1 MINRNKRKK
10 NKKNSNIG
18 RKMNY
23 IIMSCFCI
31 SIFFIFSKSILAVHE
46 SQPNQPDIVL
56 YKNQNPIHL
65 ENILQNNLKN
75 VYQKE
80 LTIEETDL
88 EYTTI
93 YKNNDTLPKGTMQ
106 VLQEGRDGKQRVV
119 VVKQYENNNLISEEI
134 VANHLTKASI
144 NKIIEIGTGSGT
156 NSYKPVVGDKV
167 YVTSDTLA
175 IRLNPDIDSEK
186 VATIQKEDEVTIL
199 AIYEDWFYISST
211 TRKGYIPQNCVTNIA
226 PNMTYKDTEEKDSY
240 SKETLLKNL
249 NFTMPLNVESH
260 FTLNQF
266 KKVLSGNDQDKN
278 KVLEDNAEYFYYAEK
293 QYKMNGIFLAA
304 VAIHE
309 SDWGT
314 SRIALDKKNLFG
326 YGAYDTNPY
335 GGSYQ
340 FSTYAEGIDL
350 LARVFVKY
358 YLNPSGTKIYD
369 GNVATGKF
377 YSGNTLNSINQK
389 YASDANWAKSVYHWM
404 TYLYNRL

>member
-65 ENILQNNLKN
+65 ENI
-75 VYQKE
+75 
-80 LTIEETDL
+80 
-88 EYTTI
+88 
-93 YKNNDTLPKGTMQ
+93 PKGTMQ

-249 NFTMPLNVESH
+249 NFTMPLNE
-260 FTLNQF
+260 
-266 KKVLSGNDQDKN
+266 
-278 KVLEDNAEYFYYAEK
+278 
-293 QYKMNGIFLAA
+293 
-304 VAIHE
+304 
-309 SDWGT
+309 
-314 SRIALDKKNLFG
+314 
-326 YGAYDTNPY
+326 
-335 GGSYQ
+335 SYQ
-340 FSTYAEGIDL
+340 ETI
-350 LARVFVKY
+350 RI
-358 YLNPSGTKIYD
+358 KI
-369 GNVATGKF
+369 KF
-377 YSGNTLNSINQK
+377 
-389 YASDANWAKSVYHWM
+389 
-404 TYLYNRL
+404 